1 MFFFWLLVAS
11 NYLTRYFH
19 FNKMRLYIKKISFQ
33 LGVFDHIMDKDK
45 LKGFKNINFNTVQD
59 KIHY

>member
-1 MFFFWLLVAS
+1 
-11 NYLTRYFH
+11 
-19 FNKMRLYIKKISFQ
+19 MRLYIKKISFQ